1 MLDLIIHMN
10 KAHSVVIQYFHMLGF
25 NNLTKIQK
33 QALQPIFHKK
43 DTLIIAPTGSGKTES
58 AIMPIF
64 YHLSKSKKKRKIKA
78 LYITPLKSLN
88 RDIFNRLV
96 KYSNTYN
103 LSINI
108 RHGDTPRSVRT
119 NISNN
124 PPDILITTPETLTAL
139 LIQQKM
145 LSALSEL
152 EWIIVDEMHE
162 LLNSKRGTQLSL
174 ALERLHVNSQSD
186 ITRIGLSATIK
197 NTTESAKFLTGTK
210 RKFHVVID
218 KMQRIYDIQIKN
230 VKGTINDSAHFIIN
244 YITKMHINRPIL
256 LFTNTRA
263 EAELLTSIIKKHS
276 TFNVELHHGSLSRVI
291 REETEYTLRENK
303 TNIVVCTSSLELGI
317 DIPSVELVIHYGS
330 PKQVLKLIQRIGRS
344 KHGFGST
351 AKGLIVINN
360 VDDEFESQAIVN
372 SIQSKS
378 LEEQRIHTNALDVLA
393 HNIVGLAIQLNGIS
407 ESDAFNIFVKAY
419 PFRTITE
426 DNFHQIISLLNYHKL
441 ISYHNKM
448 IGKNFKSFKYYFD
461 NLSTIFDVAKFKVCD
476 IINKKII
483 GTLDQKFVANACDYG
498 NIFVL
503 RGTQW
508 RIINIDENDSKI
520 NVEQFNSNGITIPY
534 WEGETIP
541 IDYLISENVAKLR
554 SKSNL
559 EIFKLR
565 AKHQDMYDI
574 PDDKTIVIESTKN
587 IIVLHTCFGTKTN
600 SAFAIF
606 LSSMI
611 SSLSGFLTDS
621 SSDAY
626 RIVISS
632 KSLISKKIIM
642 EILFDEQHD
651 LCNIIKTSL
660 IGTHNLNWKTWC
672 MAKKFGVIDKN
683 VIYNK
688 KAARFIYE
696 KYTNTPIVSES
707 VRELF
712 HDKFDIVNLE
722 FLLNKIRNNK
732 INIKWHDVE
741 NFSNLSKPVLNGTTR
756 YYSSPACIDKGI
768 LNLVKTRLF
777 KNRHRLICIRCG
789 LWQQV
794 ISTQEVPHHIFC
806 PRCKSRQITAT
817 FYSDYELQKIIQKK
831 YAGQKIS
838 VNENIRFNK
847 AWKISSLVE
856 SFGQTA
862 LLVLSGYGIGGD
874 TAARILRNMIDM
886 DILYEQIYQAE
897 RQYVV
902 NKGFWN

>member
-1 MLDLIIHMN
+1 MMN
-10 KAHSVVIQYFHMLGF
+10 SIYSVISSHFHMLGF
-25 NNLTKIQK
+25 SNLTKIQTK
-33 QALQPIFHKK
+33 ALIPVFQKK

-58 AIMPIF
+58 AIIPIF
-64 YHLSKSKKKRKIKA
+64 YHLSKSKKTGKIKI

-88 RDIFNRLV
+88 RDVFNRIT
-96 KYSNTYN
+96 KYANTYN

-139 LIQQKM
+139 LIQKKM

-152 EWIIVDEMHE
+152 EWIVIDELHE
-162 LLNSKRGTQLSL
+162 LLNSKRGAQLSL
-174 ALERLHVNSQSD
+174 ALERLHINSQSN

-197 NTTESAKFLTGTK
+197 NITESAKFLTGAK
-210 RKFHVVID
+210 RKFLVVID
-218 KMQRIYDIQIKN
+218 RLQRLYDIQIKY
-230 VKGTINDSAHFIIN
+230 VEGTINDSAHFIIN
-244 YITKMHINRPIL
+244 HLTKIHLNTPVL

-263 EAELLTSIIKKHS
+263 EAELLTSVLKEQSK
-276 TFNVELHHGSLSRVI
+276 FNIELHHGSLSHVI
-291 REETEYTLRENK
+291 REETEYALRENK
-303 TNIVVCTSSLELGI
+303 TNIVVCTSSMELGI

-330 PKQVLKLIQRIGRS
+330 PRQVLKLIQRIGRS
-344 KHGFGST
+344 RHGFGST

-378 LEEQRIHTNALDVLA
+378 LEKQRIHVNALDVLA
-393 HNIVGLAIQLNGIS
+393 HNIVGLAIQLDEIS
-407 ESDAFNIFVKAY
+407 EYDAFDIIVRAY
-419 PFRTITE
+419 PFRTITK
-426 DNFHQIISLLNYHKL
+426 DNFHEIINLLNYHKL
-441 ISYHNKM
+441 INYNHKL
-448 IGKNFKSFKYYFD
+448 IRKNFRSFKYYFD
-461 NLSTIFDVAKFKVCD
+461 NLSTIFDVIKFKVFD

-483 GTLDQKFVANACDYG
+483 GTLDQRFVANACDYG

-508 RIINIDENDSKI
+508 RIINIDEDDSKI
-520 NVEQFNSNGITIPY
+520 NVEQFNSNGMTVPY

-541 IDYLISENVAKLR
+541 IDYSISKNVAKLR

-565 AKHQDMYDI
+565 SKNNNLYDI
-574 PDDKTIVIESTKN
+574 PDDKTIVVESTKN

-600 SAFAIF
+600 STFATF
-606 LSSMI
+606 LASMV

-632 KSLISKKIIM
+632 KSIISQKIIM
-642 EILFDEQHD
+642 NILFDEQNNIY
-651 LCNIIKTSL
+651 NIIKTSL
-660 IGTHNLNWKTWC
+660 VGTHNLNWKTWC
-672 MAKKFGVIDKN
+672 VATKFGVIAKN
-683 VIYNK
+683 IIYNK
-688 KAARFIYE
+688 KTARFIYE
-696 KYTNTPIVSES
+696 KYSNTPIVQES
-707 VRELF
+707 IRELL
-712 HDKFDIVNLE
+712 HDKFDIMHLE
-722 FLLNKIRNNK
+722 FLLSKIRNNE
-732 INIKWHDVE
+732 IDIKWHDVDD
-741 NFSNLSKPVLNGTTR
+741 FSNLSKPVLNGTVR
-756 YYSSPACIDKGI
+756 YYSSPACIDKGV
-768 LNLVKTRLF
+768 LNLVKNRLF
-777 KNRHRLICIRCG
+777 KNKHRLICIRCG

-794 ISTQEVPHHIFC
+794 ISTKEISRSIFC

-831 YAGQKIS
+831 HAGQKMS
-838 VNENIRFNK
+838 VDENIRFKK

-862 LLVLSGYGIGGD
+862 LLVLSGYGVGGD
-874 TAARILRNMIDM
+874 TAARILRNMIDH

-897 RQYVV
+897 RQYIM